1 MATITAAMVKELR
14 DKTDAGMM
22 DCKKALAETNGD
34 MDAAVEYLRKA
45 GITKAEKRAERATKE
60 GKIYALIEG
69 NKGVMIEVLSE
80 TDFVAKNE
88 KFFDYVKA
96 AAARI
101 LAATEGDGDISA
113 KAQELE
119 FTNLKELSGVI
130 GENMQLRR
138 AVRFE
143 SAGKLGAYLHMGGK
157 VGVVVD
163 VEGEVPADLNV
174 EDICM
179 HVAAFNPG
187 YVCSCAVPADAVNK
201 EKEIALAQLNNDEK
215 MANKPAEMKEKI
227 ISGKI
232 AKWYKEVCL
241 VDQDWIRDDKTT
253 LSKIAPK
260 MVVKRFVRWEIG
272 QEI

>member
-187 YVCSCAVPADAVNK
+187 YVCSCAVPAEAVNK

-241 VDQDWIRDDKTT
+241 VDQPWIRDDKST